1 MSTVKAANLQNT
13 GSGAPVFKNSSGTE
27 IGQLV
32 KAWVNFDGTGTV
44 SITDDF
50 NVSSIT
56 DVNTGRFQINMTNAL
71 SNANYVVGGS
81 AGMNGDGYEAILVFN
96 DDTGADGMT
105 PTTSAFRIRTA
116 QGNNLT
122 SVDKDYVAVM
132 VIGD

>member
-1 MSTVKAANLQNT
+1 MSTIKAANVQNT
-13 GSGAPVFKNSSGTE
+13 GSGAPTFKNSSGTE
-27 IGQLV
+27 IGQLI

-81 AGMNGDGYEAILVFN
+81 AGMNGDGYGAILVFN

-105 PTTSAFRIRTA
+105 PTTSAFRIRTV

-122 SVDKDYVAVM
+122 FVDKDYVAVM